1 MICNWM
7 LDWRLIGE
15 LLKENSCI
23 IHKNFEKQ
31 PITYTGN
38 NGVLYSPRRIKSTR
52 TSTWIDNTIH
62 WEPYWNI
69 TLYVWMIRICRVLS
83 YITTF
88 LGQLIISLV
97 IGTYICH
104 SLLLYDGFLIIQWS
118 FMPIKA
124 RYRIDT
130 YITIEYSITK

>member
-1 MICNWM
+1 MGYQIQHVV
-7 LDWRLIGE
+7 
-15 LLKENSCI
+15 LKV
-23 IHKNFEKQ
+23 HVPVLNF
-31 PITYTGN
+31 
-38 NGVLYSPRRIKSTR
+38 S
-52 TSTWIDNTIH
+52 WIDNTIH

-130 YITIEYSITK
+130 YITIEYSITKQVSERSYQFVLWNIGQHFSVTLYHFQYIYFKN